1 MGRLA
6 KLLALL
12 ASALGCG
19 SAAGPQPA
27 APAAQS
33 RDPEPAAAALGAPL
47 LWEVEGPAG
56 SSYLFGTVHLGISPD
71 DIDPR
76 VIAALQA
83 CDTFVTE
90 TDLRDIN
97 PNAVA
102 ELSLLPPGQ
111 TLESALGRDA
121 FDELARELGP
131 QMSRANLDKLQP
143 WTVYVALLQR
153 LFPTPMSVDE
163 KLLDTAGQSDKRLVF
178 LEDWRAQLGLLSK
191 VIDGDDVKQILDP
204 GSEDR
209 KSLAAMIGA
218 YKRGDFATIER
229 LTASP
234 EVIAKDPDEFAS
246 LFEKR
251 NRAWLPTISRQLENG
266 RAFVAVGAGHFAGES
281 GLIALLSASG
291 FEPRR
296 IAASDVE

>member
-19 SAAGPQPA
+19 SAAAPQPA
-27 APAAQS
+27 APAARS
-33 RDPEPAAAALGAPL
+33 RDPEPAAVPGAPL
-47 LWEVEGPAG
+47 LWQVEGPG
-56 SSYLFGTVHLGISPD
+56 GKSYLFGTVHLGISPA

-76 VIAALQA
+76 VIEALHA
-83 CDTFVTE
+83 CDTFITE
-90 TDLRDIN
+90 ADLRHIN

-102 ELSLLPPGQ
+102 ELSLLPPGE
-111 TLESALGRDA
+111 TLENALGRDA

-131 QMSRANLDKLQP
+131 QMSRANLDKLRP
-143 WTVYVALLQR
+143 WTVYVAVLQR

-163 KLLDTAGQSDKRLVF
+163 KLLETAGAADKRLVF
-178 LEDWRAQLGLLSK
+178 LEDWRAQLDLLAH
-191 VIDGDDVKQILDP
+191 VIDGDDVKEILDP
-204 GSEDR
+204 GSDDR

-251 NRAWLPTISRQLENG
+251 NRAWLPTISRQLEKG
-266 RAFVAVGAGHFAGES
+266 RAFVAVGAGHYAGES

-291 FEPRR
+291 FKPRR
-296 IAASDVE
+296 IAAADVK